1 MAPTVE
7 VVVVDEEPTAEMVVG
22 FMGELPTSGFA
33 TVTFTGSIADL
44 KAALATACPSGAP
57 IFGSVVVDGV
67 GSLVPYFP
75 TTALSAP
82 NAAFE
87 AAFAGGL
94 SGTPLIVGNCGS

>member
-1 MAPTVE
+1 M
-7 VVVVDEEPTAEMVVG
+7 DVG
-22 FMGELPTSGFA
+22 FTGELPTSGFA
-33 TVTFTGSIADL
+33 TVTFTGSIEDL
-44 KAALATACPSGAP
+44 KAALATACAGGAP

-67 GSLVPYFP
+67 GSLIPYFP

-94 SGTPLIVGNCGS
+94 SGTPLIAGNCGS

>member
-1 MAPTVE
+1 
-7 VVVVDEEPTAEMVVG
+7 
-22 FMGELPTSGFA
+22 MGELPTSGFA
-33 TVTFTGSIADL
+33 TVTFTGSIEDL